1 MTRREVPS
9 KSWCAKGDTQ
19 ARCHAEHSYGV
30 LPAGPGGG
38 RNRACPVCGENL
50 SVNPGDKGMWLVWCC
65 QGGCDPGV
73 VRLALEQ
80 TAGIPTDCLG
90 SWQTET
96 WRSRQQ
102 QRGAVSFPAR
112 PDAGA
117 LRDAKRFYACQQLIA
132 SEIANGSLL
141 KMCLQAI
148 SEGDGNV
155 SGDPARL
162 LPDDRAE
169 FIALGRRAGLERIHC
184 HKLADRWLPKL
195 RAGVTP

>member
-1 MTRREVPS
+1 MTRREAAG

-30 LPAGPGGG
+30 LPIGPSGGK
-38 RNRACPVCGENL
+38 NRACPVCGGNL
-50 SVNPGDKGMWLVWCC
+50 SINPGDRGMWLVWCC
-65 QGGCDPGV
+65 QDGCDAGI

-80 TAGIPTDCLG
+80 AAGIAPGCLG
-90 SWQTET
+90 SYATED
-96 WRSRQQ
+96 WRAKQER
-102 QRGAVSFPAR
+102 RAVARFPAR
-112 PDAGA
+112 ADTAT
-117 LRDAKRFYACQQLIA
+117 LRDAKRFHACQKLIA

-162 LPDDRAE
+162 LPAGRAE

-195 RAGVTP
+195 RAGVAP